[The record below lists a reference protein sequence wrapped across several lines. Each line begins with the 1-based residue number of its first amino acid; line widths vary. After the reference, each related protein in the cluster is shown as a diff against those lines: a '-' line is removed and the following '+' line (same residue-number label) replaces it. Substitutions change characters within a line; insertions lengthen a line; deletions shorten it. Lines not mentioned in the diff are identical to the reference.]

1 MPKKTDRNHSS
12 IVRDLRGIGAS
23 VQSLASIGKGC
34 PDILVGFRGRNFVF
48 EIKDPEQPPSR
59 RNLTRDELNW
69 HEGWRGQVKIVETFS
84 QILEIISPK
93 QQKDLT

>member
-12 IVRDLRGIGAS
+12 IVRDLRSVGAS

-34 PDILVGFRGRNFVF
+34 PDILVGFRGRNFIF
-48 EIKDPEQPPSR
+48 EIKDPEQPPSKR
-59 RNLTRDELNW
+59 SLTRYEAGW
-69 HEGWRGQVKIVETFS
+69 HEGWKGQVGTVETFS

-93 QQKDLT
+93 QQKA